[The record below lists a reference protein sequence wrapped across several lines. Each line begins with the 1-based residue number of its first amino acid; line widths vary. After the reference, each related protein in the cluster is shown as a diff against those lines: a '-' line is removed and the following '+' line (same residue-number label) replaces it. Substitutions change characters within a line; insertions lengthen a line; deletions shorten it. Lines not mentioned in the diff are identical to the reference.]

1 MKSGCDPLVCSA
13 QRRGGWGEASQQP
26 HREWKGITLLDTG
39 FGFWEFLC
47 GAMNWTWW
55 SSWIPFHK
63 DILWFRDSN
72 FISSLKIFS
81 PLAWRTGTKHG
92 WMWHGRHS
100 RIAWFSHIITP
111 YSLTSLYSVNKY
123 LCKWNAITSS
133 ILVTPEPQLAYS
145 QVVHWLTQWGEIH
158 AVQLCC
164 FSYLS

>member
-1 MKSGCDPLVCSA
+1 MGKGLEDKKYEEWLRSLGLFGPEKGRL
-13 QRRGGWGEASQQP
+13 RGGITATSQGVEG
-26 HREWKGITLLDTG
+26 HNTLG
-39 FGFWEFLC
+39 YRV
-47 GAMNWTWW
+47 
-55 SSWIPFHK
+55 WI
-63 DILWFRDSN
+63 LGFRDSN